1 MDMHTWQILA
11 ICLIA
16 ALHSYLGGDSEKR
29 TFMIKVII

>member
-1 MDMHTWQILA
+1 MADLGHL
-11 ICLIA
+11 LDSGF